1 METILKL
8 NNLTKKFKQQ
18 LALDSVSLELKK
30 GEIYGLI
37 GRNGAGKTTLLK
49 AITRLIDTTNGEI
62 SLFGSQTSREWTK
75 ELKRTGTVI
84 ETPVAY
90 DQLTAKQNLEY
101 YCKLRGIVG
110 ADKIIKETLALV
122 DLSDTGKKKFKN
134 FSLGMK
140 QKLGI
145 AIAILSN
152 PDFLILDEP
161 INGLDPIA
169 IVDFRRLIKHLN
181 EEKGMTIL
189 ISSHILTEL
198 YHVATKFGI
207 INEGRLVKEITK
219 TEFEEMNQS
228 YITLKTPDI
237 EKASMFIQDSL
248 GFPIKVVAEKSL
260 HIFGEAT
267 QIRDIIEAL
276 VHEKIAIDEVFY
288 SKQELEAYFTELIG
302 HQGGDGNV

>member
-1 METILKL
+1 MGTILQV
-8 NNLTKKFKQQ
+8 NNLTKKYHQH
-18 LALDSVSLELKK
+18 LALDNVSLELKK

-49 AITRLIDTTNGEI
+49 AITRLIDSTDGEI
-62 SLFGSQTSREWTK
+62 SLFGSQISSEWTK
-75 ELKRTGTVI
+75 GLERTGTVI

-90 DQLTAKQNLEY
+90 DQLTAKQNLAY
-101 YCKLRGIVG
+101 YCKLRGIVD

-122 DLSDTGKKKFKN
+122 DLADTGKKKFKN

-145 AIAILSN
+145 AIAVLSN

-169 IVDFRRLIKHLN
+169 IVDFRRLIKRLN

-198 YHVATKFGI
+198 YQVATKFGI
-207 INEGRLVKEITK
+207 INDGRLIKEITK
-219 TEFEEMNQS
+219 TEFEELNQS

-237 EKASMFIQDSL
+237 ERASMFIQDSL
-248 GFPIKVVAEKSL
+248 GFPIKAVAKKSV

-267 QIRDIIEAL
+267 QIRDMIEAL
-276 VHEKIAIDEVFY
+276 VHEKIIIDEIFY
-288 SKQELEAYFTELIG
+288 SKQELETYFTNLIG
-302 HQGGDGNV
+302 HQGGEENA

>member
-1 METILKL
+1 MATILKL
-8 NNLTKKFKQQ
+8 NNITKKFHQQ
-18 LALDSVSLELKK
+18 LALENVSLELTK

-49 AITRLIDTTNGEI
+49 AITRLIDLTAGEV
-62 SLFGSQTSREWTK
+62 SLFGSQTSSEWTK
-75 ELKRTGTVI
+75 QLQRTGTVI

-101 YCKLRGIVG
+101 YCILRGIV
-110 ADKIIKETLALV
+110 DSKRIIKETLELV
-122 DLSDTGKKKFKN
+122 DLADTGKKKYKN

-169 IVDFRRLIKHLN
+169 IADFRRLIKRLN
-181 EEKGMTIL
+181 KEKEMTIL
-189 ISSHILTEL
+189 ISSHILSEL
-198 YHVATKFGI
+198 YQVATKFGI
-207 INEGRLVKEITK
+207 IHEGRLMKEITK
-219 TEFEEMNQS
+219 AEFDEMSQD

-248 GFPIKVVAEKSL
+248 GFPIKTVTKKSL

-267 QIRDIIEAL
+267 QIRDITKAL
-276 VHEKIAIDEVFY
+276 VHENIVIDEIFY
-288 SKQELEAYFTELIG
+288 SKQELETYFTELIG
-302 HQGGDGNV
+302 HQGGENNV